1 MRRVGLKTSGV
12 SLRPRSDTVE
22 KITSVISC
30 RNLTRRFGEFT
41 AVSNITLSVDRGAI
55 CACLG
60 PNGAGK
66 STTVKMLTG
75 LLAPTSGEVTVC
87 GRRVTVDAV
96 DVKQRIGVLPED
108 LGLFED
114 LSIDEHLRLT
124 ADVYGLPKSIAN
136 DRIEQLVDA
145 LRLAP
150 ARRTFAGRCSHGTRK
165 KTSLAMALLPNP
177 EALFLDEP
185 FEAIDPVTSKAMRD
199 ILVAASKRGISIFL
213 TSHILPVAQEIATQ
227 FLIIREGQIVWQA
240 QAADL
245 TTPLEETYFEL
256 AEPPAHGD
264 LSWLEHPGKA

>member
-1 MRRVGLKTSGV
+1 
-12 SLRPRSDTVE
+12 
-22 KITSVISC
+22 VISC
-30 RNLTRRFGEFT
+30 RNLTKRFGDFT
-41 AVSNITLSVDRGAI
+41 AVNGISLSVERGAI

-75 LLAPTSGEVTVC
+75 LLAPTSGDVTVC
-87 GRRVTVDAV
+87 GQRVTVDAV
-96 DVKQRIGVLPED
+96 EVKKRLGVLPED

-114 LSIDEHLRLT
+114 LSIDEHLLLT
-124 ADVYGLPKSIAN
+124 ADVYGLPKSVAA
-136 DRIEQLVDA
+136 DRIEQLIHA

-199 ILVAASKRGISIFL
+199 ILVAASKRGVTVFL

-227 FLIIREGQIVWQA
+227 FLIIREGKIVWQA

-245 TTPLEETYFEL
+245 TAPLEETYFEL
-256 AEPPAHGD
+256 AEPPTHGD
-264 LSWLEHPGKA
+264 LTWLQHPGNA

>member
-1 MRRVGLKTSGV
+1 M
-12 SLRPRSDTVE
+12 
-22 KITSVISC
+22 ISC
-30 RNLTRRFGEFT
+30 RNLTKRFGEFT
-41 AVSNITLSVDRGAI
+41 AVNGISLSVERGAI

-66 STTVKMLTG
+66 STTVRMLTG

-87 GRRVTVDAV
+87 GLNVTTNALE
-96 DVKQRIGVLPED
+96 VKKHIGVLPED

-124 ADVYGLPKSIAN
+124 ADVYGLPKAVAD
-136 DRIEQLVDA
+136 DRIEQLIDA
-145 LRLAP
+145 LRLTP

-177 EALFLDEP
+177 QALFLDEP

-199 ILVAASKRGISIFL
+199 ILVAAAKRGVTVFL

-227 FLIIREGQIVWQA
+227 FMIIREGKIVWQA
-240 QAADL
+240 KAADL
-245 TTPLEETYFEL
+245 TAPLEELYFDL
-256 AEPPAHGD
+256 AEPPTHGD
-264 LSWLEHPGKA
+264 LDWLTQGPA